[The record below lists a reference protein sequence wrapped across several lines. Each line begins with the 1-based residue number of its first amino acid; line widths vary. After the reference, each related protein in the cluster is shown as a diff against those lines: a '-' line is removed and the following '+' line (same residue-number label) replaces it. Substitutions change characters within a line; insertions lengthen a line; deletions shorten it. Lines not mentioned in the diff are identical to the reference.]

1 MMRQSRRCGCSR
13 SLSSFVPLVLG
24 LPLAVVSFPRTAL
37 ADDAACFAASE
48 NEIGLRKE
56 GKLREAIKQL
66 TVCAAPS
73 CPAEVASECGRRL
86 IELNKALPTIIVS
99 ATDASGND
107 VAAVTVT
114 VDGAPFATSLSGLSL
129 PIEPG
134 SHTLRF
140 AAGGAP
146 MVERTVVIKQGEK
159 DRHINVTLGS
169 STAATSAPS
178 TPPAGAW
185 STQKTLAVVSAG
197 VGVAGFVA
205 GAVTGV
211 IALSDTSAT
220 HSDCTP
226 TLCSTQGHA
235 SALSEHSSAS
245 TMGAVSTAG
254 FIVGAVGLAGAGV
267 LWFTAPKGEKRSAS
281 ALRSGPVRL
290 QPIVGPGGG
299 LVMMSGSFE

>member
-1 MMRQSRRCGCSR
+1 MRQPRRCR
-13 SLSSFVPLVLG
+13 SPRRLSSFIPLALG
-24 LPLAVVSFPRTAL
+24 LAPAVVSLPRTAL

-66 TVCAAPS
+66 TVCATPS
-73 CPAEVASECGRRL
+73 CPAEVSSECGRRL

-114 VDGAPFATSLSGLSL
+114 LDGAPFATSLSGLSL
-129 PIEPG
+129 PIDPG

-140 AAGGAP
+140 AAGVAP
-146 MVERTVVIKQGEK
+146 AVEKTVVIKQGEK
-159 DRHINVTLGS
+159 DRHINVTLGP
-169 STAATSAPS
+169 STAATSTPATPAAS
-178 TPPAGAW
+178 TW

-197 VGVAGFVA
+197 VGVAGVVA

-211 IALSDTSAT
+211 LALSDTSTT
-220 HSDCTP
+220 HSDCTA
-226 TLCSTQGHA
+226 TLCTTQGHA
-235 SALSEHSSAS
+235 NALSEHSTAS

-267 LWFTAPKGEKRSAS
+267 LWFTAPKGEKQSAS
-281 ALRSGPVRL
+281 ALGFGPVRL
-290 QPIVGPGGG
+290 EPLVGPGGG
-299 LVMMSGSFE
+299 SVMMSGSFQ